1 MKYLSWMIPALLFC
15 SFCAAEAKIVD
26 RVLVQV
32 NDDIITLSDLN
43 RKLAEYR
50 LNLETKYSGEEL
62 AQMMQQAE
70 KKALNELIEDKLM
83 DQKAAEFGAP
93 GDIDTR
99 VSASIQGIMKNNNF
113 ATTEDLEKA
122 LIAQQ
127 GTTLRE
133 FREII
138 RKSIMRE
145 DLIDSYVKSRISLLA
160 QEIDKYYKDHAAEF
174 TKPEEVT
181 ISEIDIPIDA
191 NSQEAESLVNDIYN
205 RILKGESFTVLA
217 SQYSKGPTA
226 SKGGVTPTIQLSKL
240 NSETVKAIEGLK
252 TGDISKPQKFK
263 NMYVIYR
270 MDLRQPATV
279 SPLDEVKN
287 EIKFRLWEQKYTPE
301 YARFISQ
308 LREDAYIQYFTEM
321 K

>member
-1 MKYLSWMIPALLFC
+1 MKHLLWMIPAFLFC
-15 SFCAAEAKIVD
+15 SFCAAEVKTVNRI
-26 RVLVQV
+26 LVQV

-50 LNLETKYSGEEL
+50 LSLETKYSGEEL
-62 AQMMQQAE
+62 DQMMQQAE
-70 KKALNELIEDKLM
+70 KKALDELIEDKLM

-93 GDIDTR
+93 SDIDTR
-99 VSASIQGIMKNNNF
+99 VSNQIQQIMKNNKL
-113 ATTEDLEKA
+113 TTNEDLEKA

-127 GTTLRE
+127 GTTLKE
-133 FREII
+133 FRDIV

-145 DLIDSYVKSRISLLA
+145 DLVDSYVKSRITLLA

-181 ISEIDIPIDA
+181 LSEIDIPMDG
-191 NSQEAESLVNDIYN
+191 NSQEAESRVNDIYN

-226 SKGGVTPTIQLSKL
+226 NKGGVTPTIQLSKL
-240 NSETVKAIEGLK
+240 NSETVKAIAGLK

-263 NMYVIYR
+263 DMYVIFK
-270 MDLRQPATV
+270 MDLRQPAIV
-279 SPLDEVKN
+279 SPLDEIKN
-287 EIKFRLWEQKYTPE
+287 EIKYRLWEQKYTPE
-301 YARFISQ
+301 YTRFISQ
-308 LREDAYIQYFTEM
+308 LKEDAYIQYFTEM